1 MNAVKRILFAAT
13 LLLLLVPGTAIFAQ
27 EGGVDQREFTIVP
40 YLWAPNI
47 KGEMTIGRQTG
58 NVDIGADAV
67 LDETEFA
74 GMLQMEARFGRFGLF
89 VQPNYFK
96 LEEDQSILQT
106 DVDLT
111 LKFWMIE
118 FGGFLRLAE
127 MGVVRTHPAT
137 YLDLL
142 FGGRYWGIE
151 RETEV
156 SSTLFFT
163 ESDENVH
170 LIEPFVGLR
179 MATYLTDH
187 ILFGVRGD
195 AGGFGA
201 KGDDVESKLT
211 WQAITF
217 LGYEF
222 NTVFGIQAGYRWL
235 SIDME
240 NTEVSFNNEI
250 DLDFEGPFAGL
261 SFRF

>member
-1 MNAVKRILFAAT
+1 
-13 LLLLLVPGTAIFAQ
+13 
-27 EGGVDQREFTIVP
+27 
-40 YLWAPNI
+40 
-47 KGEMTIGRQTG
+47 
-58 NVDIGADAV
+58 
-67 LDETEFA
+67 
-74 GMLQMEARFGRFGLF
+74 
-89 VQPNYFK
+89 
-96 LEEDQSILQT
+96 
-106 DVDLT
+106 
-111 LKFWMIE
+111 MIE

-127 MGVVRTHPAT
+127 MGVVRTHPAA

-163 ESDENVH
+163 ESEEDTR

-250 DLDFEGPFAGL
+250 DLDFEGPFTGL